1 MNSSLLTPR
10 INPYPSGPLSD
21 LTTDRMTHESNLFA
35 SELEQLYTEV
45 LDFYHKNINFNH
57 RHSTFNHRHIANSL
71 PLLLSKGY
79 GLLRYAYL
87 YKFRLTAS
95 YADET
100 TGPRMNQVRL
110 NALHIAGLMNDSLVS
125 PELTI
130 ADDRRRYMTELVN
143 LVLQEFY

>member
-1 MNSSLLTPR
+1 MNSSLLTSR
-10 INPYPSGPLSD
+10 INPYPSGSLFDS
-21 LTTDRMTHESNLFA
+21 TTDRMTHESNLFA
-35 SELEQLYTEV
+35 SEFEQLCTEV

-57 RHSTFNHRHIANSL
+57 RHINFNHRHMADSL
-71 PLLLSKGY
+71 PLFLSKGY

-87 YKFRLTAS
+87 YKFRLTVS

-110 NALHIAGLMNDSLVS
+110 NALHIAGIMNHALAS

-143 LVLQEFY
+143 LVMQEFN